1 MLVGHFVAQGEHLD
15 LSSSSTALT
24 GKGTAK
30 RERLQQELASG
41 NSSFFLQV
49 AQGAHRRLFPALPC
63 PSSVEEMQSQGRLS
77 VVTYLERQ
85 GGYAHQRNM
94 GIQMLMLANI
104 ADAFL
109 RGDDHAAREHLA
121 LALGATEQAASDNGR
136 WDLAFL
142 LTLLEEPAPTLF
154 GPRPAAAN
162 TRLRAFSPLVPQSL
176 ASVTLAYVKEV
187 DLLSQRRKDA
197 VQPGR
202 NQPKDTEEGAEAPK
216 PPRRPRFPQ
225 KPKDK

>member
-1 MLVGHFVAQGEHLD
+1 
-15 LSSSSTALT
+15 
-24 GKGTAK
+24 
-30 RERLQQELASG
+30 
-41 NSSFFLQV
+41 
-49 AQGAHRRLFPALPC
+49 
-63 PSSVEEMQSQGRLS
+63 MQSQGRLS
-77 VVTYLERQ
+77 MVTYLERQ

-94 GIQMLMLANI
+94 RIQMLMLANI
-104 ADAFL
+104 ADAFF

-202 NQPKDTEEGAEAPK
+202 NQAQGHRGRGGGPKAPSPAPLPAEAKGQMNFRAGPPVAGRSACAGVSWGPAGGK
-216 PPRRPRFPQ
+216 PRCR
-225 KPKDK
+225 DS

>member
-1 MLVGHFVAQGEHLD
+1 
-15 LSSSSTALT
+15 
-24 GKGTAK
+24 
-30 RERLQQELASG
+30 
-41 NSSFFLQV
+41 
-49 AQGAHRRLFPALPC
+49 
-63 PSSVEEMQSQGRLS
+63 MQSQGRLS
-77 VVTYLERQ
+77 MVTYLERQ

-94 GIQMLMLANI
+94 RIQMLMLANI